1 MSVPSTFV
9 SLTSLGTHS
18 LLNMQDDN
26 SSYFNSDVLLNNSTL
41 RGKIEREYYVNKTG
55 NIISTLGNNV

>member
-1 MSVPSTFV
+1 V